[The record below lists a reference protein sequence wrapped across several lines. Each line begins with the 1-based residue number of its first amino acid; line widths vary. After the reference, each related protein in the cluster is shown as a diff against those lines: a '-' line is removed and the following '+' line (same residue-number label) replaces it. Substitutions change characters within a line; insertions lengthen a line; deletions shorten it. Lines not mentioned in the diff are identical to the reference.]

1 MSTQTSLDRLQSLL
15 PEVFNPTPQ
24 TGDLY
29 LKFNLGSSL
38 KAVIS
43 LSQIVETLR
52 IPAQS
57 ITPIPNM
64 PAYTLGLMGSQGK
77 IFWAIDLAQLLRV
90 PQKNLRSRQYE
101 VIVVEALSFSPA
113 DTLHSDNG
121 AEGLLLGLSVQQIQR
136 TLRFLPDELEPA
148 PVDAMPGLLPF
159 MQGRVKQNGDEMLI
173 LNVEAIFNAQC
184 LSSV

>member
-1 MSTQTSLDRLQSLL
+1 MPIQTSLDRLQSLL

-43 LSQIVETLR
+43 LSQIVETVR

-77 IFWAIDLAQLLRV
+77 IFWAIDLAQLLGIS
-90 PQKNLRSRQYE
+90 QENLRCRQYE
-101 VIVVEALSFSPA
+101 VIVVEALSISPS
-113 DTLHSDNG
+113 DTLHPDNET
-121 AEGLLLGLSVQQIQR
+121 EGLLLGLSVQQIQR
-136 TLRFLPDELEPA
+136 TLRFLPDELESS
-148 PVDAMPGLLPF
+148 PVDTMPGLLPF
-159 MQGRVKQNGDEMLI
+159 IQGRVQQNGDEMMI
-173 LNVEAIFNAQC
+173 LSVEAIFNAQC